1 MSEVNANYD
10 QPCKE
15 ALGEYFP
22 LFLEFFFPQ
31 VYTLIDWSKNP
42 QSLDKELQ
50 QITPVSEAGLCVA
63 DKLFQVWLPDG
74 QETWILIHVEVQ
86 SQEQKNF
93 AKRMYIYN
101 YRAFDLYETPVISLA
116 VLGDEQASWRPSSYG
131 YSYGGC
137 ELSLKFP
144 IAKLLDYQTQWENLE
159 QSTNPFATLTMAHLK
174 TKATTA
180 KLQER
185 EQWKWRLV
193 RGLYERGYNRLEIT
207 KLFQLIDQM
216 MTLPKE
222 LQTRFEEK
230 LNHYEEER
238 RMPLLSNMEL
248 RGMEKIGRESV
259 ITVLRVR
266 LGEVPPELM
275 EALNNV
281 SDLSLLKQLLEQ
293 AVTVNSLTEFQ
304 QLLETENN

>member
-1 MSEVNANYD
+1 MSAVNANYD
-10 QPCKE
+10 QPWKE
-15 ALGEYFP
+15 ALEEYFP

-31 VYTLIDWSKNP
+31 VYHLIDWSKNP

-50 QITPVSEAGLCVA
+50 QITPASEAGLCVA
-63 DKLFQVWLPDG
+63 DKLFQVWFLDE

-101 YRAFDLYETPVISLA
+101 YRAFDLYEKPVISLA

-144 IAKLLDYQTQWENLE
+144 TAKLIDYQTQWENLE
-159 QSTNPFATLTMAHLK
+159 QSTNPFATLIMAHLK

-185 EQWKWRLV
+185 EQWKWQLV
-193 RGLYERGYNRLEIT
+193 RGLYERGYNRQEII

-216 MTLPKE
+216 MTLPTE
-222 LQTRFEEK
+222 LQTSFEEK

-248 RGMEKIGRESV
+248 RGMEKISRESV

-275 EALNNV
+275 ETLNNI

-293 AVTVNSLTEFQ
+293 AATVNTLTEFQ